1 MNISIIGRLT
11 GPKGDIAYQILSKIA
26 PQFPE
31 VKFNIAGGPVTDRF
45 ERLISISD
53 NIEFYGFVDDVPN
66 IIKSSDL
73 VIGAGRVAIEA
84 LQLNTPILAIGEKQY
99 MGILDN
105 ANIKLAQVSN
115 FGDCA
120 LDEAHDFD
128 QISHDLKSF
137 IESNYQQDDLSEV
150 VKQYSPKAV
159 LPKINQVYAH
169 ALTDVTFSKQKEV
182 AVIMYH
188 RVVDGPLTD
197 SKFNVYI
204 AKDKLDWQIGYLK
217 KRGFDFV
224 TFKELA
230 SGVRVKKPIILTFD
244 DGYEDNYLNLLPLL
258 KKHQAKVVIYCLG
271 DRSIKSN
278 IWDEILGEPRANL
291 MIDSQIKECHDSGL
305 VEIASHG
312 LKHQHLPD
320 LNNKEACKELE
331 LSKLNLEKLINDKV
345 VSFAYPYGDY
355 GKREESLAYEAGYD
369 FAIGTVNGPLKL
381 TDDYYAIRR
390 IQIFSNEGK
399 LSFWKKTSGFYLR
412 LCKLK
417 GKDF

>member
-31 VKFNIAGGPVTDRF
+31 VKFTIAGGPVTPRF
-45 ERLISISD
+45 EVLASD
-53 NIEFYGFVDDVPN
+53 NIVFYGFVNDVPRV
-66 IIKSSDL
+66 IKESDL

-99 MGILDN
+99 MGILN
-105 ANIKLAQVSN
+105 KTNIKQAQISN

-137 IESNYQQDDLSEV
+137 IQSDYQKDDLSEV
-150 VKQYSPKAV
+150 VTQYSPKVV
-159 LPKINQVYAH
+159 LPKINQVYSH
-169 ALTDVTFSKQKEV
+169 ALTDVTFHKKKE
-182 AVIMYH
+182 AVVVIYH
-188 RVVDGPLTD
+188 RVVDKPLTN

-204 AKDKLDWQIGYLK
+204 TQDKLDWQLGSLK

-224 TFKELA
+224 TFKDLA
-230 SGVRVKKPIILTFD
+230 KGVRVKKPIILTFD
-244 DGYEDNYLNLLPLL
+244 DGYEDNYFNLLPLL
-258 KKHQAKVVIYCLG
+258 KKYQAKAVIYCLG
-271 DRSIKSN
+271 DRTAQSN
-278 IWDEILGEPRANL
+278 TWDEKLGEPRARL
-291 MIDSQIKECHDSGL
+291 MNDNQIKECHDSGL

-320 LNNKEACKELE
+320 LDDKEACEEFE
-331 LSKLNLEKLINDKV
+331 LSKSNLESLINDKV

-355 GKREESLAYEAGYD
+355 GDREENLAYETGYD

-381 TDDYYAIRR
+381 TDNYYAIRR
-390 IQIFSNEGK
+390 VQIFPNEDK
-399 LSFWKKTSGFYLR
+399 LGFWKKTSGFYLR

>member
-11 GPKGDIAYQILSKIA
+11 GPKGDIAYQILSIISPK
-26 PQFPE
+26 FPT
-31 VKFNIAGGPVTDRF
+31 VKFNIAGGPVTSRF
-45 ERLISISD
+45 EELASE
-53 NIEFYGFVDDVPN
+53 NIKFYGFVDDVPR
-66 IIKSSDL
+66 IIKESDL

-99 MGILDN
+99 MGILDKT
-105 ANIKLAQVSN
+105 NITQAQVSN

-128 QISHDLKSF
+128 QISNDLKNF
-137 IESNYQQDDLSEV
+137 IQSDYQQDDLSEV
-150 VKQYSPKAV
+150 VGQYSPGVV
-159 LPKINQVYAH
+159 LPKINQVYSH
-169 ALTDVTFSKQKEV
+169 ALTDVIFSKDKE
-182 AVIMYH
+182 AVVVMYH
-188 RVVDGPLTD
+188 RVVNEPLID
-197 SKFNVYI
+197 SKFNVFI
-204 AKDKLDWQIGYLK
+204 TKDKLDWQLGNLK

-224 TFKELA
+224 TFKDFA
-230 SGVRVKKPIILTFD
+230 NGVKVKKPIILTFD

-258 KKHQAKVVIYCLG
+258 KKHQAKAVIYCLG
-271 DRSIKSN
+271 NRTVQSN
-278 IWDEILGEPRANL
+278 IWDEKLGEPCARL
-291 MIDSQIKECHDSGL
+291 MSDNQIKECHNSGL

-320 LNNKEACKELE
+320 LIDEEVREEFE
-331 LSKLNLEKLINDKV
+331 LSKSNLESLINDKV

-355 GKREESLAYEAGYD
+355 GEREEVLAYEAGYD

-381 TDDYYAIRR
+381 TDNYYAIRR
-390 IQIFSNEGK
+390 IQIFPNEDK
-399 LSFWKKTSGFYLR
+399 LGFWKKTSGFYLR

>member
-26 PQFPE
+26 PAFPA
-31 VKFNIAGGPVTDRF
+31 VKFNIAGGPVTERF
-45 ERLISISD
+45 EKLASN
-53 NIEFYGFVDDVPN
+53 NIEFYGFVDDVSGV
-66 IIKSSDL
+66 IKRSNL
-73 VIGAGRVAIEA
+73 IIGAGRVAIEA

-99 MGILDN
+99 MGILDST
-105 ANIKLAQVSN
+105 NIELAQVSN

-120 LDEAHDFD
+120 LDEMHDFD
-128 QISHDLKSF
+128 KISNDIKRFIKSD
-137 IESNYQQDDLSEV
+137 YQQNDLSEV
-150 VKQYSPKAV
+150 VKQYSPEVV

-169 ALTDVTFSKQKEV
+169 ALTDVAFSKQKEV
-182 AVIMYH
+182 PVLIYH
-188 RVVDGPLTD
+188 QVVKVSLID

-204 AKDKLDWQIGYLK
+204 AKDKLDWQIGNLK

-224 TFKELA
+224 TFKDLA
-230 SGVRVKKPIILTFD
+230 SGAKVKKPIILTFD
-244 DGYEDNYLNLLPLL
+244 DGYENNYLNLLPLL
-258 KKHQAKVVIYCLG
+258 KKHQAKAVIYCLG
-271 DRSIKSN
+271 DRTIESN
-278 IWDEILGEPRANL
+278 IWDQKLGELKAKL
-291 MIDSQIKECHDSGL
+291 MTDAQIKACHNSGL

-320 LNNKEACKELE
+320 LDDKKAREEFE

-355 GKREESLAYEAGYD
+355 REREEALAYEAGYD
-369 FAIGTVNGPLKL
+369 FGIGTVNGTLKL
-381 TDDYYAIRR
+381 TDNYYAIRR
-390 IQIFSNEGK
+390 IQIFPNENK